1 MDGRARSVVMRRVPW
16 KRGVKEFCTPS
27 NTCIRRPSLFRET
40 GAFLFQVP
48 QWQSNQEVELA
59 KRNYK
64 YEKRQ
69 NEIAKK
75 KKKEEKEQRKLARKQ
90 ETNGETEETPSGGLE
105 EMDP

>member
-1 MDGRARSVVMRRVPW
+1 MRRVPW

-48 QWQSNQEVELA
+48 QWQSNPEVELA

-69 NEIAKK
+69 NEIAK

>member
-1 MDGRARSVVMRRVPW
+1 M
-16 KRGVKEFCTPS
+16 
-27 NTCIRRPSLFRET
+27 
-40 GAFLFQVP
+40 
-48 QWQSNQEVELA
+48 A